1 MAMALPTILVTL
13 IDSTGVQKTFLI
25 EGLDLDCDCGCIT
38 KLPGRLALCRILE
51 QTLPHKKGG
60 LSSAH
65 HRTHDLVRLTA
76 EPAAITKAK
85 TFVCSHLNK
94 DLSLGRVAKAVNF
107 SAGYFSELFRQATG
121 MTFTDY
127 VAGVRVERVKAL
139 LANPTL
145 RITDIAYDT
154 GFKSLS
160 QFNRVFKRLAGVS
173 PTEYRENLGSGGK
186 IRKNAQ

>member
-1 MAMALPTILVTL
+1 MPLPTILVT
-13 IDSTGVQKTFLI
+13 IINSTGVQKTFLI

-38 KLPGRLALCRILE
+38 LLPGRLALCRILE
-51 QTLPHKKGG
+51 QTISHKDGG
-60 LSSAH
+60 GAS
-65 HRTHDLVRLTA
+65 HRQHDMVRLIS

-85 TFVCSHLNK
+85 TFVCTHLNK
-94 DLSLGRVAKAVNF
+94 DLSLGRVAKTVNL
-107 SAGYFSELFRQATG
+107 SAGYFSELFRQAAG

-139 LANPTL
+139 LENRAL
-145 RITDIAYDT
+145 RITEIAYDT

-173 PTEYRENLGSGGK
+173 PSAYRESLGHDGR